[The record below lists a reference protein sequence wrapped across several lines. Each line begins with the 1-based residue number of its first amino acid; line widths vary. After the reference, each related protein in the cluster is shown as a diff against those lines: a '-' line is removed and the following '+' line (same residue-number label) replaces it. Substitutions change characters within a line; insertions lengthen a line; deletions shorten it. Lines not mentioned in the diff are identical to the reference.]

1 MERTKAVPVMS
12 WEIKIMGNKDSF
24 SIGEK
29 IKSKEIKDFI
39 ADSHEGEAINMLTPH
54 YERAYL
60 FCSQKLYL
68 SEEGYFDDTTSGAE
82 RIPKTL
88 IVHRVINCGSN
99 RFMIIANDYEVLTAE
114 YMFLLKGNELS
125 KI

>member
-1 MERTKAVPVMS
+1 MERTKATSVMS
-12 WEIKIMGNKDSF
+12 WEIKIMGNKDDF

-29 IKSKEIKDFI
+29 IKSREIKDFI
-39 ADSHEGEAINMLTPH
+39 GNSHEGEAIDMLTPH

-68 SEEGYFDDTTSGAE
+68 AEEGYFDDLTSGAA
-82 RIPKTL
+82 RVPKTL

-99 RFMIIANDYEVLTAE
+99 RFMIVANDYDMLTAE
-114 YMFLLKGNELS
+114 YYFLLKGNELS